1 VRKRLWIAAI
11 LVVAAGAFLCWWM
24 HRASDR
30 QLIDEL
36 VARAEHGIETKSLD
50 EIMGCIA
57 PDYQDPTGLSKLE
70 VYRGAMHF
78 VQSPDTA
85 DVSIDNTSVEITSPT
100 ATGVFDVHVV
110 ITQNGRYIDSGPM
123 QVTVQ
128 FEKERRR
135 LSKVWMVKSVSAPG
149 ISRQFEDYM

>member
-1 VRKRLWIAAI
+1 M
-11 LVVAAGAFLCWWM
+11 VVAAGAFLWWWM

-50 EIMGCIA
+50 EIMDCIA
-57 PDYQDPTGLSKLE
+57 PDYQDGIGLSKLD
-70 VYRGAMHF
+70 VFRGAMHF

-85 DVSIDNTSVEITSPT
+85 EVSIDNTSVEITSPT
-100 ATGVFDVHVV
+100 AAGIFDLHVV
-110 ITQNGRYIDSGPM
+110 ITQNGRYVDSGPI

-135 LSKVWMVKSVSAPG
+135 LSKVWLVKSVSAPG
-149 ISRQFEDYM
+149 ISKQFEDYM